1 MIKVYEANERL
12 FNHNGLKILHP
23 MKADIFIED
32 NGEYYLDIESTID
45 DIDYLQEGMI
55 IRANTR
61 WGEQGF
67 RLTNPKKKNNK
78 VIVRGNHLWK
88 DSSRYVIVN
97 AYAENKN
104 CNDALDHFN
113 NACDSATPFSMI
125 SDIADLNSARIIRKT
140 LEETI
145 AVVIDKWGGH
155 LYRDNWNIGVKK
167 TIGMDRGVVIKYGK
181 NSTDIEA
188 TEVWDNVVTKLLPVG
203 YDGIT
208 LPEVYL
214 ISDMDIYDVP
224 YTKVIKFD
232 QEIDQEEFKDEKGNL
247 DEVAYKE
254 ALLKDL
260 RSQAERYLNDNQI
273 FKCNYKVKANIDGV
287 VDLGDVISVKHEK
300 LGVEIS
306 TNVISLK
313 YDCIRDKYIE
323 IEFGNF
329 KNKLKDLITTIK
341 SDTNKTVNSAKE
353 VVTVQLQDELN
364 EATSKI
370 WGTLGDSYVIYEG
383 NRILIV
389 DRLPKEEATNVMMIN
404 SQGIGFSNSGIN
416 GAFTSAWLIDG
427 TLDMQSINVI
437 NMTATLVKGGTF
449 KVGSHVNEAGR
460 IEIYDIA
467 NTLIGTFDE
476 NGICVFGKD
485 GSKVIINPEEFAGY
499 DFKGNKVF
507 WMNGDEFHMKKS
519 VIEEEI
525 TLCNKAR
532 WLGIE
537 TTDNTGI
544 GIVPLT

>member
-1 MIKVYEANERL
+1 
-12 FNHNGLKILHP
+12 
-23 MKADIFIED
+23 
-32 NGEYYLDIESTID
+32 
-45 DIDYLQEGMI
+45 
-55 IRANTR
+55 
-61 WGEQGF
+61 
-67 RLTNPKKKNNK
+67 
-78 VIVRGNHLWK
+78 
-88 DSSRYVIVN
+88 
-97 AYAENKN
+97 
-104 CNDALDHFN
+104 
-113 NACDSATPFSMI
+113 
-125 SDIADLNSARIIRKT
+125 
-140 LEETI
+140 
-145 AVVIDKWGGH
+145 
-155 LYRDNWNIGVKK
+155 
-167 TIGMDRGVVIKYGK
+167 
-181 NSTDIEA
+181 
-188 TEVWDNVVTKLLPVG
+188 
-203 YDGIT
+203 
-208 LPEVYL
+208 
-214 ISDMDIYDVP
+214 
-224 YTKVIKFD
+224 
-232 QEIDQEEFKDEKGNL
+232 
-247 DEVAYKE
+247 
-254 ALLKDL
+254 
-260 RSQAERYLNDNQI
+260 
-273 FKCNYKVKANIDGV
+273 
-287 VDLGDVISVKHEK
+287 
-300 LGVEIS
+300 
-306 TNVISLK
+306 LK
-313 YDCIRDKYIE
+313 YDSIRDKYIE

-341 SDTNKTVNSAKE
+341 SDTDKTVNSAKE

-449 KVGSHVNEAGR
+449 KVGAHVNEAGR